1 MKNADGTGRSEKTS
15 MEWETVRRLRGV
27 NAVAKRIGYSHTHI
41 IRVMRGERTASRELA
56 AKLRKLGVEVPEVPA
71 AQ

>member
-1 MKNADGTGRSEKTS
+1 
-15 MEWETVRRLRGV
+15 VRRLRGV

>member
-56 AKLRKLGVEVPEVPA
+56 AKLRKLGVEVPAAA